1 MSGCYAV
8 FHKQL
13 GDLLLLE
20 PALSRLQAHHGGS
33 VSVLTRSGHAPL
45 LQLMEGVQWQK
56 GTPLRPHRHL
66 YCFDPLNKSAL
77 RSLFAPV
84 ARRHCLLPDAHESAW
99 FHRFL
104 FGDVVVPGL
113 GNRYVAEYFW
123 SLLPVSANGAFR
135 PPRLTPPPDS
145 WRPQNLGDEPFLLL
159 NPTSGWRQ
167 KNWQP
172 DRWAEVIKA
181 LAALGTP
188 GCLITS
194 ASADW
199 QVAHCRAIE
208 NLAGPLIHN
217 LGTAT
222 TLENFLWLTANARL
236 VLTVDGAASH
246 LAAAFGVPNL
256 TLFGPTHRANWHYP
270 TSTSHALQ
278 AATDR
283 DGKAR
288 LRNLPTAEVIRAAE
302 KLWSHRDD
310 RRNQSAV

>member
-20 PALSRLQAHHGGS
+20 PAFSRLRALHGAS

-45 LQLMEGVQWQK
+45 LQLMEGVEWQRK
-56 GTPLRPHRHL
+56 FPLRPHRHL
-66 YCFDPLNKSAL
+66 YCFDPLNKSAI

-84 ARRHCLLPDAHESAW
+84 VHRHCLLPDAHESAW
-99 FHRFL
+99 FHRFV
-104 FGDVVVPGL
+104 FGDVIVPGL
-113 GNRYVAEYFW
+113 DHRYVAEYFW
-123 SLLPVSANGAFR
+123 SLLPAPANGAFR

-145 WRPQNLGDEPFLLL
+145 WRPKNLDDKPFLLL

-167 KNWQP
+167 KNWQS

-181 LAALGTP
+181 LAALGAP
-188 GCLITS
+188 PCLMTS
-194 ASADW
+194 ASTDW
-199 QVAHCRAIE
+199 QVDHCREIE
-208 NLAGPLIHN
+208 TLANPLIRN
-217 LGTAT
+217 LGAT
-222 TLENFLWLTANARL
+222 TTLKNFLWLTANARL

-256 TLFGPTHRANWHYP
+256 TLFGPTNRANWHYS
-270 TSTSHALQ
+270 TATSHALQ

-288 LRNLPTAEVIRAAE
+288 LRNLPTSEVIQAAE
-302 KLWSHRDD
+302 TLWSSKAD
-310 RRNQSAV
+310 S